1 MHLLEPGGRKFVGL
15 ASPPEEE
22 GADVA
27 ISPASSPHKP
37 CSLCFPGKSNPLG
50 ATVGERKAGQWKIL
64 SETDTDDTDLQ
75 RNLKSWVR

>member
-27 ISPASSPHKP
+27 ISPASSPQK
-37 CSLCFPGKSNPLG
+37 SLLTLFPR
-50 ATVGERKAGQWKIL
+50 EIKAPQCY
-64 SETDTDDTDLQ
+64 SRREENRTMEDLD
-75 RNLKSWVR
+75 